1 VAELI
6 VAVTADVHL
15 SAGSDHPER
24 YNALISILDILVEKE
39 VHALVMAGDLFDRD
53 TSDYSR
59 FEEVCRRYPAINFY
73 IIPGNH
79 DPDISR
85 NSIVGDNIRIFTSPA
100 IESINGL
107 QFVFIPYSEKYGMG
121 ECLEGVVPSSDQW
134 VLIGHGDYF
143 GGLKHRNPYEKG
155 IYMPLYREDIDRF
168 SPWKV
173 FLGHI
178 HKPIDTGNLYY
189 PGSPCGIDI
198 NETGK
203 RKFILF
209 DTSTGKIAHEPVMTD
224 VIYFREKF
232 LVIPDDSEV
241 ERLGDSALKRIESW
255 GLTAEERGK
264 ARVRVVAAGFS
275 CNRDAVSECLRGAFS
290 DFTFSGDEGPDISR
304 LLVAKDSHRTAIA
317 RRVIELLEEMDWK
330 FGGSEPDK
338 EEVIEAALSI
348 VYGESG

>member
-1 VAELI
+1 VADLI

-24 YNALISILDILVEKE
+24 YNALVSIFDSLVERE
-39 VHALVMAGDLFDRD
+39 VHSLIIAGDLFDRD
-53 TSDYSR
+53 CSDYSR
-59 FEEVCRRYPAINFY
+59 FEEVCRRYPAINIY

-85 NSIVGDNIRIFTSPA
+85 NIIVGDNIRIFNSPSEVD
-100 IESINGL
+100 ISGL
-107 QFVFIPYSEKYGMG
+107 KFFFVPYSDKHGMG
-121 ECLEGVVPSSDQW
+121 EYLEGIESSEHW
-134 VLIGHGDYF
+134 VLVGHGDYF
-143 GGLKHRNPYEKG
+143 GGLKQRNPYEKG
-155 IYMPLYREDIDRF
+155 TYMPLYRKDIERF
-168 SPWKV
+168 SPWRI

-178 HKPIDTGNLYY
+178 HKPMNTGNLYY

-203 RKFILF
+203 REFILF
-209 DTSTGKIAHEPVMTD
+209 DTSTGKITHKSVMTD

-232 LVIPDDSEV
+232 LVIPDDNEV
-241 ERLGDSALKRIESW
+241 ERLRDSALKRIESW

-264 ARVRVVAAGFS
+264 AIVRVVAAGFS
-275 CNRDAVSECLRGAFS
+275 YNRDAVSECLRGAFS
-290 DFTFSGDEGPDISR
+290 DFKFSGDEGPDISR
-304 LLVAKDSHRTAIA
+304 LLAAKESHRTAIA
-317 RRVIELLEEMDWK
+317 RRVVELIEKMDWK
-330 FGGSEPDK
+330 FGGSEPDI